1 MTIRSI
7 VWKTLPLWLAIA
19 AGLVALGSVL
29 WGELR
34 GRGASTAGSSTLA
47 ESDVVL
53 TGFHLTTSSNGRV
66 QWEVRASR
74 ARFLQGGRQAV
85 LDDIR
90 GTSRPPDGT
99 VVEFEGSSGTFDMTT
114 RDAVIE
120 GSDGGVVVRL
130 PDGYQLRTDRLAWS
144 DGTKEVSSDRAAS
157 LTGPRF
163 SVSGTGLLARP
174 RVQEFTFLRDVR
186 AQVF

>member
-1 MTIRSI
+1 MAIRSI

-19 AGLVALGSVL
+19 AGLVAIGSVL
-29 WGELR
+29 LAELR
-34 GRGASTAGSSTLA
+34 GHGTSTAGSSTLA

-74 ARFLQGGRQAV
+74 ARFLPGGHQA
-85 LDDIR
+85 LLEDIR
-90 GTSRPPDGT
+90 GTSRPPDGSMI
-99 VVEFEGSSGTFDMTT
+99 EFEGASGSFDMTT

-130 PDGYQLRTDRLAWS
+130 PDGYQLRTDRLTWS
-144 DGTKEVSSDRAAS
+144 DGPKEVSSDRVAY
-157 LTGPRF
+157 LTGPRLAI
-163 SVSGTGLLARP
+163 SGSGLLARP
-174 RVQEFTFLRDVR
+174 RVQEFTFLRDVHAR
-186 AQVF
+186 VF